1 MTSLKWWLPQL
12 CGAGLILLMHM
23 QNMTL
28 KCMFNKFS
36 SPTGI
41 HRGLQQVFQT
51 SRTYVWGGFVRR
63 LIGTNG
69 MVNVLGEKDN
79 SHLMYMRRPNR
90 HPQFLPWYT
99 TSRIIAPSPRRIDKD
114 AHSKPNPP
122 TSTIN
127 ENDLGSIPRLEWPS
141 LGGEKNSTQ
150 ASCFTTAILRIH
162 ICHFVCG
169 YYRKHGTDAPHDTFA
184 ITFQACFEFFR
195 NLVRLQENGLIA
207 KVSWGN
213 IYSNWLYII
222 FNTHL
227 LYDAKT
233 QSSPTILAVV

>member
-1 MTSLKWWLPQL
+1 
-12 CGAGLILLMHM
+12 MHM

-114 AHSKPNPP
+114 AHSKPNPQLQLLMKM
-122 TSTIN
+122 TSV
-127 ENDLGSIPRLEWPS
+127 R
-141 LGGEKNSTQ
+141 
-150 ASCFTTAILRIH
+150 
-162 ICHFVCG
+162 
-169 YYRKHGTDAPHDTFA
+169 
-184 ITFQACFEFFR
+184 FR
-195 NLVRLQENGLIA
+195 DWSEPALV
-207 KVSWGN
+207 V
-213 IYSNWLYII
+213 
-222 FNTHL
+222 
-227 LYDAKT
+227 KT
-233 QSSPTILAVV
+233 QLKHPVLPRMQVFTLIFI